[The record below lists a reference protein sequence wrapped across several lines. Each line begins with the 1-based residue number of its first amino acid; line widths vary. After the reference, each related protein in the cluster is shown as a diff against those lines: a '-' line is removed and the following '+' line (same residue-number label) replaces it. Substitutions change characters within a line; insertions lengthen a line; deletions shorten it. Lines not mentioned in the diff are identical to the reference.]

1 MKAKEKKHV
10 TELLFTVALF
20 CVFLISAVFV
30 IVIGAN
36 VYRNTQK
43 ASDANYGMRTS
54 LSYIMEKIRQGDVN
68 GGISIGELNDG
79 TPALLI
85 ASDYQD
91 ISYTTY
97 IYSSGGEMKELFIR
111 DGGSADARDGTSL
124 IQDATLSF
132 EDLGGSLFRI
142 TVTDGGGT
150 ASSVLVHPS
159 STGEGGAS

>member
-111 DGGSADARDGTSL
+111 KLR
-124 IQDATLSF
+124 
-132 EDLGGSLFRI
+132 
-142 TVTDGGGT
+142 
-150 ASSVLVHPS
+150 
-159 STGEGGAS
+159 